1 MPLNIRDIPQPT
13 EPKNALQA
21 TDELA
26 PADVTSAAANERQA
40 LLRIAVDA
48 ADAAATIIRA
58 RAADAATIPWHVKSH
73 SDFVTEVDTAAE
85 RAIRDVILTRRP
97 DAEVLGEELSPAVVA
112 RGTTFVVDPLDG
124 TTNYLHGFPVY
135 AVSIGVVRDG
145 SLDAG
150 VVLDVAQRV
159 RYTAIRG
166 GGAWRNGEP
175 IRVSTNLD
183 PSRALIGTGFPFKH
197 LVHLEA
203 YQRQFAAIV
212 RETSGVRRPGAAALD
227 LASVACGWFDGF
239 WELSLAPWD
248 VAAGVVLVREAGGV
262 VTDLD
267 GHQATGLS
275 HGPLV
280 AASAALHAWLL
291 TTIRNA

>member
-26 PADVTSAAANERQA
+26 AADVKSADDNERHERHE
-40 LLRIAVDA
+40 LLLTAIDA
-48 ADAAATIIRA
+48 ADAAATIIRS
-58 RAADAATIPWHVKSH
+58 RSADAATIPWQVKSH

-97 DAEVLGEELSPAVVA
+97 DAEVLGEEPSPAIVA
-112 RGTTFVVDPLDG
+112 PGPTFVVDPLDG

-135 AVSIGVVRDG
+135 ALSIGVVRDG

-183 PSRALIGTGFPFKH
+183 L
-197 LVHLEA
+197 
-203 YQRQFAAIV
+203 
-212 RETSGVRRPGAAALD
+212 
-227 LASVACGWFDGF
+227 
-239 WELSLAPWD
+239 
-248 VAAGVVLVREAGGV
+248 
-262 VTDLD
+262 
-267 GHQATGLS
+267 
-275 HGPLV
+275 
-280 AASAALHAWLL
+280 
-291 TTIRNA
+291 

>member
-1 MPLNIRDIPQPT
+1 M
-13 EPKNALQA
+13 QA

-26 PADVTSAAANERQA
+26 PADVTSADDNERHE

-48 ADAAATIIRA
+48 ADGAATIIRA
-58 RAADAATIPWHVKSH
+58 RAADAVTLPWQVKSH

-85 RAIRDVILTRRP
+85 RAIRDVILARRP

-145 SLDAG
+145 LLDAG
-150 VVLDVAQRV
+150 VVLDVAQNV
-159 RYTAIRG
+159 HFTATRG
-166 GGAWRNGEP
+166 GGAFRNGER
-175 IRVSTNLD
+175 IRVSANSE

-197 LVHLEA
+197 LVHLDA

-212 RETSGVRRPGAAALD
+212 RETSGLRRPGAAALD

-248 VAAGVVLVREAGGV
+248 IAAGVLLVREAGGV

-267 GHQATGLS
+267 GNDTTGLS
-275 HGPLV
+275 HGPLL
-280 AASAALHAWLL
+280 AASAALHPWLL
-291 TTIRNA
+291 ATIQNA